1 MPILSSPERAG
12 GATTSSN
19 IINIQGKN
27 NQKTSHIFWYTVK
40 SMGEKRIVYMDHSA
54 TTYVRKEVLDAM
66 IPYHTELFGNPSSI
80 YSIARA
86 SKKAIDT
93 AREQVAKA
101 LGAEPDEI
109 YFTSGGSE
117 SDNWAIKGI
126 AWANRKKGNHIITS
140 SIEHHAVLHACEYL
154 EKEGFTVTYLP
165 VDQFG
170 LVDPAE
176 LEKAITDQTILIT
189 VMYAN
194 NEIGTIEPIAE
205 LGAIARNHKILF
217 HTDAVQVIGNIPV
230 DVKAQNIDLLS
241 LSAHKFYGPKGV
253 GALYIRKGTKIDN
266 LIHGGGQERRRRA
279 GTENIAGIVGL
290 GKAIELATADIEGHN
305 RKIRALRDRLMERI
319 LEKIPHSRLN
329 GHPEKRLAGN
339 INISF
344 EFIEGESMLLW
355 LDDEGI
361 CASTGSACTSGSL
374 EPSHVLLATG
384 LPVEIS
390 HGSLRLTLGNI
401 NTDADVDFVL
411 EVLPKVVSRLRDMS
425 PLYLKSGKEGG
436 CNVQ

>member
-1 MPILSSPERAG
+1 MAIRSGSVRY
-12 GATTSSN
+12 T
-19 IINIQGKN
+19 QGKN
-27 NQKTSHIFWYTVK
+27 NQTTNHIFRYTVK

-66 IPYHTELFGNPSSI
+66 IPYYTEVFGNPSSI
-80 YSIARA
+80 YSITGAT
-86 SKKAIDT
+86 KKAIDA
-93 AREQVAKA
+93 ARLQVAKA

-140 SIEHHAVLHACEYL
+140 KIEHHAVLHTCEYL
-154 EKEGFTVTYLP
+154 EKEGFTITYLP
-165 VDQFG
+165 VDQYG
-170 LVDPAE
+170 LVDPSE
-176 LEKAITDQTILIT
+176 LEKAITEQTILIT
-189 VMYAN
+189 IMYAN
-194 NEIGTIEPIAE
+194 NEIGTIEPVAE
-205 LGAIARNHKILF
+205 LGVIARKHRIPF

-305 RKIRALRDRLMERI
+305 KKIRALRDRLMKGI
-319 LEKIPHSRLN
+319 LDTIPDSHLN
-329 GHPEKRLAGN
+329 GHPEKRLPGN

-344 EFIEGESMLLW
+344 KFIEGEGILLW

-390 HGSLRLTLGNI
+390 HGSLRLTLGNV

-411 EVLPKVVSRLRDMS
+411 EVLPKVVSRLREMS
-425 PLYLKSGKEGG
+425 PLYLKNGKEGG

>member
-1 MPILSSPERAG
+1 
-12 GATTSSN
+12 
-19 IINIQGKN
+19 
-27 NQKTSHIFWYTVK
+27 
-40 SMGEKRIVYMDHSA
+40 MGEKRIIYMDHSA
-54 TTYVRKEVLDAM
+54 TTYVRQEVVDAM
-66 IPYHTELFGNPSSI
+66 APYHTENFGNPSSI
-80 YSIARA
+80 YRIARA

-93 AREQVAKA
+93 ARAQVAQA
-101 LGAEPDEI
+101 LGADADEI

-126 AWANRKKGNHIITS
+126 ASANIRKGSHIITS
-140 SIEHHAVLHACEYL
+140 QIEHHAVIHTCQYL

-165 VDQFG
+165 VDRYG
-170 LVDPAE
+170 LVDPAD
-176 LEKAITDQTILIT
+176 LEKAITDKTILISI
-189 VMYAN
+189 MYAN

-205 LGAIARNHKILF
+205 LGAIARNHKIPF
-217 HTDAVQVIGNIPV
+217 HTDAVQAVGNVPI
-230 DVKAQNIDLLS
+230 DVNAQNIDLLS

-253 GALYIRKGTKIDN
+253 GVLYIRKGTKIDN

-305 RKIRALRDRLMERI
+305 KKIQAMRDRLQKGI
-319 LEKIPHSRLN
+319 IATIPSTHLN
-329 GHPEKRLAGN
+329 GHPEKRLPGN

-411 EVLPKVVSRLRDMS
+411 EVLPKVVTRLRDMS
-425 PLYLKSGKEGG
+425 PLYKKSGKDGG

>member
-1 MPILSSPERAG
+1 MYRGQGCSFRH
-12 GATTSSN
+12 
-19 IINIQGKN
+19 QGKN

-40 SMGEKRIVYMDHSA
+40 GMGEKRIVYMDHSA
-54 TTYVRKEVLDAM
+54 TTYVRKEVLEAM
-66 IPYHTELFGNPSSI
+66 IPYHSELFGNPSSI

-86 SKKAIDT
+86 SKKAIDS

-101 LGAEPDEI
+101 LGAGTDEI

-154 EKEGFTVTYLP
+154 EKEGFTVTHLP
-165 VDQFG
+165 VDQYG

-176 LEKAITDQTILIT
+176 LEKAITDKTILVT

-205 LGAIARNHKILF
+205 LGAIARKHKIPF
-217 HTDAVQVIGNIPV
+217 HTDAVQVIGNVPV

-253 GALYIRKGTKIDN
+253 GALYIRKGTKIDT
-266 LIHGGGQERRRRA
+266 LIHGGGQESRRRA

-305 RKIRALRDRLMERI
+305 RKIRALRDRLVTGI
-319 LEKIPHSRLN
+319 LGKIPNSRLN

-390 HGSLRLTLGNI
+390 HGSLRLTLGNV
-401 NTDADVDFVL
+401 NTDTDVDFVL
-411 EVLPKVVSRLRDMS
+411 EVLPKVVSRLREMS
-425 PLYLKSGKEGG
+425 PLYQKSGKEGG

>member
-1 MPILSSPERAG
+1 
-12 GATTSSN
+12 
-19 IINIQGKN
+19 
-27 NQKTSHIFWYTVK
+27 V
-40 SMGEKRIVYMDHSA
+40 
-54 TTYVRKEVLDAM
+54 
-66 IPYHTELFGNPSSI
+66 
-80 YSIARA
+80 
-86 SKKAIDT
+86 
-93 AREQVAKA
+93 QVANA

-126 AWANRKKGNHIITS
+126 ASASVKKGNHIITS
-140 SIEHHAVLHACEYL
+140 KIEHHAVLHTCGFL
-154 EKEGFTVTYLP
+154 EKNGFAVTYLP
-165 VDQFG
+165 VDEYG
-170 LVDPAE
+170 LVSPAD
-176 LEKAITDQTILIT
+176 LEKAITDRTILVS

-194 NEIGTIEPIAE
+194 NEIGTIEPVAE
-205 LGAIARNHKILF
+205 LGAVARKHRIPF
-217 HTDAVQVIGNIPV
+217 HTDAVQAIGNIPI

-253 GALYIRKGTKIDN
+253 GVLYIRKGTKIDN

-279 GTENIAGIVGL
+279 GTENLAGIVGL

-305 RKIRALRDRLMERI
+305 RKIRALRDRLLKGIRET
-319 LEKIPHSRLN
+319 IPHTHLN
-329 GHPEKRLAGN
+329 GHPEKRLPGN

-390 HGSLRLTLGNI
+390 HGSLRLTLGNV

-411 EVLPKVVSRLRDMS
+411 EVLPKVVRRLREMS
-425 PLYLKSGKEGG
+425 PLYRNKEGG

>member
-1 MPILSSPERAG
+1 
-12 GATTSSN
+12 
-19 IINIQGKN
+19 
-27 NQKTSHIFWYTVK
+27 
-40 SMGEKRIVYMDHSA
+40 MGEKRIIYMDHSA
-54 TTYVRKEVLDAM
+54 TTYVRKEVVEAM
-66 IPYHTELFGNPSSI
+66 APYYTEHFGNPSSI
-80 YSIARA
+80 YSIARE

-93 AREQVAKA
+93 ARAQVAKA

-126 AWANRKKGNHIITS
+126 ASANIRKGSHIITS
-140 SIEHHAVLHACEYL
+140 KIEHHAVLHTCEYL
-154 EKEGFTVTYLP
+154 ENEGFTVTCLP
-165 VDQFG
+165 VDRYGF
-170 LVDPAE
+170 VDPAD
-176 LEKAITDQTILIT
+176 LEKAITDKTILIS

-205 LGAIARNHKILF
+205 LGAIARRHKIPF
-217 HTDAVQVIGNIPV
+217 HTDAVQAIGNIPI

-241 LSAHKFYGPKGV
+241 LSAHKFYGPKGAGV
-253 GALYIRKGTKIDN
+253 LYIRKGTKIDN

-305 RKIRALRDRLMERI
+305 RKIRTLRDRLLAGI
-319 LEKIPHSRLN
+319 VEKIPHTHLN
-329 GHPEKRLAGN
+329 GHPEKRLPGN

-390 HGSLRLTLGNI
+390 HGSLRLTLGNV

-411 EVLPKVVSRLRDMS
+411 EVLPNVVSRLREMS
-425 PLYLKSGKEGG
+425 PLYRKGGKEGG
-436 CNVQ
+436 L

>member
-1 MPILSSPERAG
+1 
-12 GATTSSN
+12 
-19 IINIQGKN
+19 
-27 NQKTSHIFWYTVK
+27 
-40 SMGEKRIVYMDHSA
+40 MGDKRIVYMDHSA
-54 TTYVRKEVLDAM
+54 TTYAKREVADAM
-66 IPYHTELFGNPSSI
+66 APYQIENFGNPSSI

-86 SKKAIDT
+86 SRTAIDT
-93 AREQVAKA
+93 ARAQVAKA

-117 SDNWAIKGI
+117 SDNWAIKGV
-126 AWANRKKGNHIITS
+126 AFANRKKGNHIITS
-140 SIEHHAVLHACEYL
+140 AIEHHAVIHTCQYL
-154 EKEGFTVTYLP
+154 EKQGFTVTYLP
-165 VDQFG
+165 VDEFG
-170 LVDPAE
+170 LVDPAA
-176 LEKAITDQTILIT
+176 LEAAITDQTILVSI
-189 VMYAN
+189 MYAN
-194 NEIGTIEPIAE
+194 NEIGTIEPVADLGSIAKK
-205 LGAIARNHKILF
+205 HKIPF
-217 HTDAVQVIGNIPV
+217 HTDAVQAIGNVQI

-253 GALYIRKGTKIDN
+253 GVLYIKKGTKIDN
-266 LIHGGGQERRRRA
+266 IIHGGGQERRRRA

-305 RKIRALRDRLMERI
+305 ARIRALRDRLRDGI
-319 LEKIPHSRLN
+319 LTTIPSSRLN
-329 GHPEKRLAGN
+329 GHPVKRLAGN

-390 HGSLRLTLGNI
+390 HGSLRLTLGDV

-411 EVLPKVVSRLRDMS
+411 EVLPKVVTRLREMS
-425 PLYLKSGKEGG
+425 PLYKGRKEGG

>member
-1 MPILSSPERAG
+1 M
-12 GATTSSN
+12 GATR
-19 IINIQGKN
+19 II
-27 NQKTSHIFWYTVK
+27 YL
-40 SMGEKRIVYMDHSA
+40 DHSA
-54 TTYVRKEVLDAM
+54 TTYVKPEVANAM
-66 IPYHTELFGNPSSI
+66 AAYHTEHFGNPSSI
-80 YSIARA
+80 YRIARD
-86 SKKAIDT
+86 SKKAIDA
-93 AREQVAKA
+93 ARAQVAAA

-117 SDNWAIKGI
+117 SDNWAIKGV
-126 AWANRKKGNHIITS
+126 ASANRTKGNHIITT
-140 SIEHHAVLHACEYL
+140 SIEHHAVIHSCQYL
-154 EKEGFTVTYLP
+154 EKQGFAVTYLP
-165 VDQFG
+165 VDEFG
-170 LVDPAE
+170 LVSPAA
-176 LEKAITDQTILIT
+176 LEAAITEQTILVSI
-189 VMYAN
+189 MYAN

-205 LGAIARNHKILF
+205 LGAIARKHKIPF
-217 HTDAVQVIGNIPV
+217 HTDAVQAIGNVAI
-230 DVKAQNIDLLS
+230 DVKQENIDLLS

-253 GALYIRKGTKIDN
+253 GVLYIRKGTKIDT

-290 GKAIELATADIEGHN
+290 GKAIELATADIDGHN
-305 RKIRALRDRLMERI
+305 TGIRALRDRLLKGIFET
-319 LEKIPHSRLN
+319 IPHVHLN
-329 GHPEKRLAGN
+329 GHPEKRLPGN

-390 HGSLRLTLGNI
+390 HGSLRLTLGDV

-411 EVLPKVVSRLRDMS
+411 EVLPKVVTRLREMS
-425 PLYLKSGKEGG
+425 PLYKGKGGG